1 MKLLKYEFKKLFS
14 SKGILLIITAL
25 LFANA
30 AVCFFYPA
38 DTAERADDEYKEEY
52 TGDIQRVIRLAEINI
67 SDLSDGKDSYII
79 DYQEKVIEKYSA
91 LLKDGQTPQTV
102 KGYGDYFRFTGKIT
116 LLLVLSVVIGSAV
129 SLCEKESGMKPFLF
143 ISKRGKQVNGAKLSL
158 LFILSTLITAVYSAI
173 NLIVCGFK
181 YGLSGLFAPL
191 VSVQSMEFCPYPLS
205 IIWYFLLLFAL
216 SVIITFALSV
226 LSALIG
232 KLTGSYIFTFLCSGT
247 VCAILYSSGFD
258 INGFFVRYRALNL
271 FDKAVDLLPVTVIV
285 ILFVCTAICVL
296 FCIFGNKQTTTS
308 ENLRRIEMN
317 LLGKIRCVF
326 NKSAK
331 QKKIRRA
338 KRHGLYIYELKKLFI
353 SSKLILLVVLLL
365 GVKVFFC
372 VDNVCRNDLY
382 EEEYYRL
389 CTELA
394 GELTVEKAEYIA
406 SNLSE
411 CETVISQLETM
422 RNKVQSGQITSD
434 EYSEFLERFYAAEV
448 KQSAFSRLNEQKN
461 HVEKL
466 QTEGKKAEIIY
477 DTGWRALLF
486 SDYDP
491 YLYALILLLFAGIY
505 TVEYKNGMGKLLS
518 SAKNGGR
525 TLDRVKIVSAVTVT
539 ALLCI
544 VFITVDFVFMA
555 VRFPLESLSA
565 PSLSVIGL
573 PFALNTSLLFYTV
586 LYVLKKTVGFILFS
600 VIICIASK
608 FMRKLYITIPAV
620 ISITLLPHLL
630 IPDLPY
636 WIDFINLLR

>member
-14 SKGILLIITAL
+14 SKGILLIVAAL

-30 AVCFFYPA
+30 VFCFFYPA
-38 DTAERADDEYKEEY
+38 ETAERTNIEYTAEY
-52 TGDIQRVIRLAEINI
+52 TGDIRRVIRLAELNI
-67 SDLSDGKDSYII
+67 SDLSDGKDGYII

-91 LLKDGQTPQTV
+91 LLNAGQMPQAV
-102 KGYGDYFRFTGKIT
+102 NGYGDYFRFSGKIS
-116 LLLVLSVVIGSAV
+116 LLLILSVVMGSTV
-129 SLCEKESGMKPFLF
+129 SLCEKESKMKPFLL
-143 ISKRGKQVNGAKLSL
+143 ISKRGNRVQGVKLSL
-158 LFILSTLITAVYSAI
+158 LFILSTALTAVYSAV
-173 NLIVCGFK
+173 NLIICGFK
-181 YGLSGLFAPL
+181 YGLSGLYAPL
-191 VSVQSMEFCPYPLS
+191 VSVQSMEFCPYPLN
-205 IIWYFLLLFAL
+205 ILWYFLILFAL
-216 SVIITFALSV
+216 SAIISFILSA

-232 KLTGSYIFTFLCSGT
+232 KLTGSYIFTFLCGGA
-247 VCAILYSSGFD
+247 VCAALYSSGFD

-271 FDKAVDLLPVTVIV
+271 FDKAVDLLPVAVVI
-285 ILFVCTAICVL
+285 ILFVCVAVCAL
-296 FCIFGNKQTTTS
+296 FCVIGNKQTRAGEKLQGIEVVLLGRIRTLFEKFPRS
-308 ENLRRIEMN
+308 KKPRRI
-317 LLGKIRCVF
+317 
-326 NKSAK
+326 
-331 QKKIRRA
+331 
-338 KRHGLYIYELKKLFI
+338 KRHGLYRYELKKILI

-365 GVKVFFC
+365 GIKIFFFG
-372 VDNVCRNDLY
+372 NNLSREDLY
-382 EEEYYRL
+382 EEEYHRL
-389 CTELA
+389 CTELS
-394 GELTVEKAEYIA
+394 GELTEAKAEYIT
-406 SNLSE
+406 SEISE
-411 CETVISQLETM
+411 CETVISQLESM
-422 RNKVQSGQITSD
+422 RNKVQSGQIMSD

-505 TVEYKNGMGKLLS
+505 TVEYKNGMDKLLS

-525 TLDRVKIVSAVTVT
+525 TLDRVKIGSAVTVT

-544 VFITVDFVFMA
+544 FFITVDFVFMA